1 MILGQDIS
9 LNYKCQSFLSLM
21 GEAAIKDKYNEEC
34 NTNKYR
40 FINIEKENKDEEEK
54 MQDYYRKNIIKEKI
68 I

>member
-1 MILGQDIS
+1 
-9 LNYKCQSFLSLM
+9 M